1 MERRHD
7 FRQVQKSLR
16 PRFYRVSLAA
26 LQAALASKDFGRLK
40 QGMLKKR
47 KDTVVQIVWLIIFAH
62 LLAFHPFDANR
73 IFAQDLSKKV
83 EKPPATPD
91 DQQNGNQNP
100 KKKPAQEIAPEAG
113 AASTSKLAL
122 PFKRAWLYAD
132 DVMTL
137 APALDEARI
146 YLPLVGGRVVCLDRE
161 TGSRLWL
168 SEPGGIISAAVAIGE
183 KSVYIAAR
191 KLAEDGTEA
200 GASLRAVDKITG
212 LTLWAKDYARPFTSA
227 LTFEKER
234 IYAGS
239 ADGSFYAISAATG
252 EVIWKAATQDVVRGG
267 ALITAEAVYFGSD
280 DGALRGVEWDK
291 GREIWKFQTR
301 GKIRGSPAMD
311 ERNFYFGSSDGFVY
325 AVDKTSGKVKW
336 QSRTGA
342 AIEAAPV
349 IVGDKILVVSFD
361 NFAYALG
368 RETGNKIWKR
378 RMESRLTAAPVIEG
392 DAALIA
398 PLRGDHIA
406 VFLHADGRRV
416 NFYRLDKEYEIVAE
430 PVFRDHLLLLAT
442 NKGLVAAI
450 TTQPTDGRINVRM
463 KEKP

>member
-1 MERRHD
+1 MLNKKKD
-7 FRQVQKSLR
+7 
-16 PRFYRVSLAA
+16 RVVHL
-26 LQAALASKDFGRLK
+26 
-40 QGMLKKR
+40 
-47 KDTVVQIVWLIIFAH
+47 VWLIIFAH
-62 LLAFHPFDANR
+62 LLAFNDAGTSGV
-73 IFAQDLSKKV
+73 FAQDLSKRG
-83 EKPPATPD
+83 EKLPATPD
-91 DQQNGNQNP
+91 TRQEVNQNP
-100 KKKPAQEIAPEAG
+100 KKNNAQEIVAEAG

-132 DVMTL
+132 DVTTL

-168 SEPGGIISAAVAIGE
+168 SEPGGVISAAATVGE

-239 ADGSFYAISAATG
+239 ADGSFYAISAANG
-252 EVIWKAATQDVVRGG
+252 EMIWQAATQDVVRGS
-267 ALITAEAVYFGSD
+267 ALITAEAIYFGSD
-280 DGALRGVEWDK
+280 DGALRGVEWEK
-291 GREIWKFQTR
+291 GREIWKFQTK
-301 GKIRGSPAMD
+301 GKIRGAPVMD
-311 ERNFYFGSSDGFVY
+311 EHNFYFGSSDGYLY
-325 AVDKTSGKVKW
+325 AVDKTSGKVRW

-342 AIEAAPV
+342 AIEAPPV
-349 IVGDKILVVSFD
+349 IVEDKILVASFD
-361 NFAYALG
+361 NFVYALG
-368 RETGNKIWKR
+368 RKTGNKIWKR

-392 DAALIA
+392 DAAMIA

-406 VFLHADGRRV
+406 VFLTADGRRV

-430 PVFRDHLLLLAT
+430 PVFQDHLLLLAT

-450 TTQPTDGRINVRM
+450 TTQPTEGRTNARQ

>member
-1 MERRHD
+1 MLN
-7 FRQVQKSLR
+7 KKKNT
-16 PRFYRVSLAA
+16 LA
-26 LQAALASKDFGRLK
+26 
-40 QGMLKKR
+40 
-47 KDTVVQIVWLIIFAH
+47 QIARLIIFTH
-62 LLAFHPFDANR
+62 LLAFTCAFWLTASR
-73 IFAQDLSKKV
+73 IFARDLTKK
-83 EKPPATPD
+83 EGQPPATSGSKQD
-91 DQQNGNQNP
+91 AKQNP
-100 KKKPAQEIAPEAG
+100 KKHTAQEPVAEAG

-146 YLPLVGGRVVCLDRE
+146 YLPLAGGRVVCLERQ

-168 SEPGGIISAAVAIGE
+168 SEPGGIISASVAVGE
-183 KSVYIAAR
+183 KLVYIAAR
-191 KLAEDGTEA
+191 KLADDGTEA

-212 LTLWAKDYARPFTSA
+212 LTLWAKDYNRPFTSA
-227 LTFEKER
+227 LTFATER

-239 ADGSFYAISAATG
+239 ADGSFYAISAASG

-267 ALITAEAVYFGSD
+267 ALLTAEAVYFGSD
-280 DGALRGVEWDK
+280 DGALRGVEGDK
-291 GREIWKFQTR
+291 GREIWKFQTQ
-301 GKIRGSPAMD
+301 GKIRGAPAMD
-311 ERNFYFGSSDGFVY
+311 EGNLYFGSSDGFVY

-342 AIEAAPV
+342 AIEASPV
-349 IVGDKILVVSFD
+349 IVGDKILVASFD
-361 NFAYALG
+361 NFVYALG

-378 RMESRLTAAPVIEG
+378 RMESRLTAAPIIEG
-392 DAALIA
+392 DAAMIA

-406 VFLHADGRRV
+406 VFLNADGRRV

-442 NKGLVAAI
+442 NKGLVAAVS
-450 TTQPTDGRINVRM
+450 TQPADGGTNVRV

>member
-1 MERRHD
+1 
-7 FRQVQKSLR
+7 
-16 PRFYRVSLAA
+16 
-26 LQAALASKDFGRLK
+26 
-40 QGMLKKR
+40 MLNKKR
-47 KDTVVQIVWLIIFAH
+47 NKNQVVQIISLIIFTL
-62 LLAFHPFDANR
+62 LLAFNGFDTNHV
-73 IFAQDLSKKV
+73 FAQELSKKD
-83 EKPPATPD
+83 EKPTATPSNNRD
-91 DQQNGNQNP
+91 AKQNQ
-100 KKKPAQEIAPEAG
+100 KKNSAQEVVAEAG
-113 AASTSKLAL
+113 AISTSKLAL

-132 DVMTL
+132 DITTL

-161 TGSRLWL
+161 TGVRHWL

-183 KSVYIAAR
+183 KSVYIAAS
-191 KLAEDGTEA
+191 KLAEDGTET

-212 LTLWAKDYARPFTSA
+212 LTLWAKDFARPFTSA
-227 LTFEKER
+227 LTFERER

-239 ADGSFYAISAATG
+239 ADGSFYAISAENG

-267 ALITAEAVYFGSD
+267 ALITEEAVYFGSD

-291 GREIWKFQTR
+291 GRELWKFQTK
-301 GKIRGSPAMD
+301 GKIRCAPVMD

-342 AIEAAPV
+342 AIEASPV
-349 IVGDKILVVSFD
+349 IVEVKILVASFD
-361 NFAYALG
+361 NFVYALG
-368 RETGNKIWKR
+368 RATGNKIWKR
-378 RMESRLTAAPVIEG
+378 RMGSRLTAAPLVEG
-392 DAALIA
+392 DAAMIA

-406 VFLHADGRRV
+406 VFLNADGRRV
-416 NFYRLDKEYEIVAE
+416 NFYRLDKEFEIVAE
-430 PVFRDHLLLLAT
+430 PVFQDHLLLLAT

-450 TTQPTDGRINVRM
+450 TTQPTDGRTNARK